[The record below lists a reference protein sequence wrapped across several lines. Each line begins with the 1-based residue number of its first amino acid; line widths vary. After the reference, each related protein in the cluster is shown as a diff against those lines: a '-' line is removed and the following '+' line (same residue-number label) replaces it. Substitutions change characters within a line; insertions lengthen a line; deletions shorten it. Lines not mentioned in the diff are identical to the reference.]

1 VKGKELAEQIKK
13 SNIFYYSGI
22 SAAILDSKQKKQ
34 LIEIASS
41 ANISGFDFNYRPQLH
56 SNKFENQEL
65 LKEINKNID
74 IHFISFD
81 DARDLFGIRN
91 PLEIFDILKND
102 NLLLV
107 RYKSSIFLK
116 IGSNE
121 VKVINV
127 PHGKVVDMTA
137 AGDSFNGSFL
147 AFMHNNNF
155 SIEEN
160 ILRAHSV
167 TSEVIKHKGAIIDKK
182 YMPMI

>member
-1 VKGKELAEQIKK
+1 
-13 SNIFYYSGI
+13 
-22 SAAILDSKQKKQ
+22 

-147 AFMHNNNF
+147 ALMHNNNF

>member
-1 VKGKELAEQIKK
+1 MILVKISLQFSTKFILWIVIPFKSLAA
-13 SNIFYYSGI
+13 N
-22 SAAILDSKQKKQ
+22 
-34 LIEIASS
+34 LIAVI
-41 ANISGFDFNYRPQLH
+41 
-56 SNKFENQEL
+56 
-65 LKEINKNID
+65 
-74 IHFISFD
+74 
-81 DARDLFGIRN
+81 
-91 PLEIFDILKND
+91 
-102 NLLLV
+102 
-107 RYKSSIFLK
+107 IFLK